1 MVIKTTYFY
10 FIILF
15 LAQLSIGQNPADSSS
30 VSKLPP
36 YQDSIYSFSSRL
48 KLLDSRKE
56 IHIKGDALTKIRT
69 SKAVNLINAPN
80 TKGQLI
86 NRLKTGTSIRVYD
99 YVHGYWL
106 VTTVEKNGYII
117 ASDLESNQVMED
129 VIYNY
134 EYSRLSE
141 EYGEKNTKK
150 ILNGEIWYGM
160 SQDMTKESIG
170 EPLTRS
176 TTTGIYGIREQWNYE
191 GKYLIFENN
200 FLTFWG
206 YL

>member
-1 MVIKTTYFY
+1 MIKTTYFY

-106 VTTVEKNGYII
+106 VTTVKKNGYII